1 MKLDLIERIP
11 VTLTSGRKESVGN
24 GVDKV
29 ELAASPVDHRRG
41 QNASVGRNG
50 KRRGWRNRKGAVPKQ
65 TAVGAGISLLIR
77 VIGVNNVLIGEG
89 VDDSPALQP
98 DPHASPVKKLR
109 RQVPAHAAPETQGHP
124 RPPPLLP
131 ARTTPFL

>member
-77 VIGVNNVLIGEG
+77 GKGGNNVLIAEA
-89 VDDSPALQP
+89 V
-98 DPHASPVKKLR
+98 
-109 RQVPAHAAPETQGHP
+109 HP
-124 RPPPLLP
+124 SPPLP
-131 ARTTPFL
+131 PHPP